1 MAFNSASGYN
11 NLPSGNFTPEIFSQ
25 KVLKFFRRASV
36 AEDIT
41 NTDYAG
47 EIENF
52 GDTVR
57 IIKEPTI
64 TISSYSRGSVVNP
77 QDLADDQITMVVDQ
91 ANAFAFKI
99 DDIEERQSH
108 VNFEALATSSGAY
121 SLKRA
126 YDATVLQAISDGAGI
141 AGSLATAASGS
152 SAPSALTT
160 TDASGLGTANA
171 PVNITADSGD
181 AAVNLM
187 LNMARHLDDQS
198 VPEENRWF
206 VAPPAFYEQLFSAGA
221 KFAEVQVTGDQTSPL
236 RNGLVM
242 QGNIAGFNCYKSTA
256 LNSTGGTD
264 QVVLTDATATLAT
277 DATENVVLA
286 GHMSSTATASH
297 IAKTEVV
304 RSTETF
310 SDIVRGLHVFGRK
323 VLRQEAIVRGV
334 IDFA

>member
-1 MAFNSASGYN
+1 MAFNSASGHN

-64 TISSYSRGSVVNP
+64 TVSSYARGSVVNP

-121 SLKRA
+121 SLKRK
-126 YDATVLQAISDGAGI
+126 YDANILQAMADGAGNT
-141 AGSLATAASGS
+141 GTSV
-152 SAPSALTT
+152 
-160 TDASGLGTANA
+160 GTAGA
-171 PVNITADSGD
+171 PIDITGSGNED
-181 AAVNLM
+181 AAVNLLM
-187 LNMARHLDDQS
+187 TMARILDDQT

-206 VAPPAFYEQLFSAGA
+206 VAPPIFYENAFKAGA
-221 KFAEVQVTGDQTSPL
+221 KFAEVQVTGDGTTPL

-242 QGNIAGFNCYKSTA
+242 AGNIAGFNCYKSTA
-256 LNSTGGTD
+256 LNNSGTD
-264 QVVLTDATATLAT
+264 VVTITSQDTTN
-277 DATENVVLA
+277 DFVVLA

-323 VLRQEAIVRGV
+323 VIRPEALVQGV
-334 IDFA
+334 VKTD

>member
-1 MAFNSASGYN
+1 MAFNSASGHN

-64 TISSYSRGSVVNP
+64 TVSSYARGAVVNP
-77 QDLADDQITMVVDQ
+77 QDLADDQTTMVVDQ

-99 DDIEERQSH
+99 DDIEERHSH

-121 SLKRA
+121 SLKRK
-126 YDATVLQAISDGAGI
+126 YDSNILTQMASDAGLTGESGASTAQISNIG
-141 AGSLATAASGS
+141 T
-152 SAPSALTT
+152 
-160 TDASGLGTANA
+160 LGTAL
-171 PVNITADSGD
+171 NINTGTPGD
-181 AAVNLM
+181 NAVNMM
-187 LNMARHLDDQS
+187 LVMAAALDEQT

-206 VAPPAFYEQLFSAGA
+206 VAPPLFYKHLFSAGG
-221 KFAEVQVTGDQTSPL
+221 KFAEVQVTGDATSPL
-236 RNGLVM
+236 RNGLVSL
-242 QGNIAGFNCYKSTA
+242 GNIAGFTCYKSTA
-256 LNSTGGTD
+256 LVSNGGVD
-264 QVVLTDATATLAT
+264 QVTLTGLAT
-277 DATENVVLA
+277 DGTENICLA
-286 GHMSSTATASH
+286 GHLSSTATASH

-323 VLRQEAIVRGV
+323 VLRPEAICRAVV
-334 IDFA
+334 SLD

>member
-1 MAFNSASGYN
+1 MAFNSASGHN

-57 IIKEPTI
+57 VIKEPTI
-64 TISSYSRGSVVNP
+64 TVASYSRGAVINP
-77 QDLADDQITMVVDQ
+77 QDLADDQITMVFDQ

-99 DDIEERQSH
+99 DDIEERHSH
-108 VNFEALATSSGAY
+108 VNFEALATSSGAF
-121 SLKRA
+121 SLKRK
-126 YDATVLQAISDGAGI
+126 YDANVLQAMADGAGI
-141 AGSLATAASGS
+141 TGS
-152 SAPSALTT
+152 STTIGSASSPVDITG
-160 TDASGLGTANA
+160 SGNE
-171 PVNITADSGD
+171 D
-181 AAVNLM
+181 AAVNL
-187 LNMARHLDDQS
+187 LLSMARLMDDNS

-206 VAPPAFYEQLFSAGA
+206 VAPPVFYENMFKAGA
-221 KFAEVQVTGDQTSPL
+221 KFAEVQVTGDATSPL

-242 QGNIAGFNCYKSTA
+242 QGNIAGFNCYKSTV
-256 LNSTGGTD
+256 LNNSGTD
-264 QVVLTDATATLAT
+264 VVTINSQDTTNDFVVLG
-277 DATENVVLA
+277 
-286 GHMSSTATASH
+286 GHMSSTSTASH

-323 VLRQEAIVRGV
+323 VLRPEALAVGV
-334 IDFA
+334 VKTD

>member
-1 MAFNSASGYN
+1 MAFDTTAGYG
-11 NLPSGNFTPEIFSQ
+11 NLPSGNFTPSIFSQ

-52 GDTVR
+52 GDTVN

-64 TISSYSRGSVVNP
+64 TVSSYTRGAVVNP
-77 QDLADDQITMVVDQ
+77 QDLADDQISMVVDQ

-121 SLKRA
+121 SLKRK
-126 YDATVLQAISDGAGI
+126 YDANVLDLMATNAGLNGESGATTAQI
-141 AGSLATAASGS
+141 AKIGT
-152 SAPSALTT
+152 
-160 TDASGLGTANA
+160 LGTAL
-171 PVNITADSGD
+171 NINTGTPGD
-181 AAVNLM
+181 NAVNVMLLM
-187 LNMARHLDDQS
+187 ATALDDQS

-206 VAPPAFYEQLFSAGA
+206 VAPPLFYKHLFSAGG

-236 RNGLVM
+236 RNGLVSL
-242 QGNIAGFNCYKSTA
+242 GNIAGFTCYKSTA
-256 LNSTGGTD
+256 LNSSGGTD
-264 QVVLTDATATLAT
+264 QVTVSGLAT
-277 DATENVVLA
+277 DSTENILLA
-286 GHMSSTATASH
+286 GHISSTATASH

-304 RSTETF
+304 RSTESF
-310 SDIVRGLHVFGRK
+310 SDVVRGLHVFGRK
-323 VLRQEAIVRGV
+323 VLRPEAICRAVV
-334 IDFA
+334 SID

>member
-1 MAFNSASGYN
+1 MAFNSASGHN

-64 TISSYSRGSVVNP
+64 TVSSYARGSVVNP

-121 SLKRA
+121 SLKRK
-126 YDATVLQAISDGAGI
+126 YDANILQAMADGAGNT
-141 AGSLATAASGS
+141 GTSV
-152 SAPSALTT
+152 
-160 TDASGLGTANA
+160 GTAGA
-171 PVNITADSGD
+171 PIDITGSGNED
-181 AAVNLM
+181 AAVNLLM
-187 LNMARHLDDQS
+187 TMARILDDQT

-206 VAPPAFYEQLFSAGA
+206 VAPPIFYENAFKAGA
-221 KFAEVQVTGDQTSPL
+221 KFAEVQVTGDGTTPL

-242 QGNIAGFNCYKSTA
+242 AGNIAGFNCYKSTA
-256 LNSTGGTD
+256 LNNSGTD
-264 QVVLTDATATLAT
+264 VVTINSQDTTN
-277 DATENVVLA
+277 DFVVLA

-323 VLRQEAIVRGV
+323 VIRPEALVQGV
-334 IDFA
+334 VKTD

>member
-1 MAFNSASGYN
+1 MAFGTSAGYG

-64 TISSYSRGSVVNP
+64 TVSSYARGTVVNP

-108 VNFEALATSSGAY
+108 VNFEALATSSGAF
-121 SLKRA
+121 SLKRK
-126 YDATVLQAISDGAGI
+126 YDANILQAMADGAGNT
-141 AGSLATAASGS
+141 GTSVGTAASPIDITGS
-152 SAPSALTT
+152 
-160 TDASGLGTANA
+160 GNE
-171 PVNITADSGD
+171 D
-181 AAVNLM
+181 AAVNLLM
-187 LNMARHLDDQS
+187 TMARTLDDQS

-206 VAPPAFYEQLFSAGA
+206 VAPPIFYENAFKAGA
-221 KFAEVQVTGDQTSPL
+221 KFAEVQVTGDGTSPL

-242 QGNIAGFNCYKSTA
+242 AGNIAGFNCYKSTA
-256 LNSTGGTD
+256 LNNSGTD
-264 QVVLTDATATLAT
+264 VVTITSQDTTN
-277 DATENVVLA
+277 DFVVLA

-310 SDIVRGLHVFGRK
+310 SDIVRCLHVFGRK
-323 VLRQEAIVRGV
+323 VIRPEAIVQGV
-334 IDFA
+334 IKTD

>member
-11 NLPSGNFTPEIFSQ
+11 NLPSGNFAPEIFSQ

-36 AEDIT
+36 VEDIT

-57 IIKEPTI
+57 IIKEPTV
-64 TISSYSRGSVVNP
+64 TVSTYSRGSVVNP

-99 DDIEERQSH
+99 DDIEERHSH
-108 VNFEALATSSGAY
+108 VNFEALATSSGAFA
-121 SLKRA
+121 LKRK
-126 YDATVLQAISDGAGI
+126 YDKTVLQAMANGAGI
-141 AGSLATAASGS
+141 AASAVSGTT
-152 SAPSALTT
+152 LTT
-160 TDASGLGTANA
+160 TAAAGTLGTAAA
-171 PVNITADSGD
+171 PINIETDD
-181 AAVNLM
+181 AGINMM
-187 LNMARHLDDQS
+187 LAMARLLDDES

-206 VAPPAFYEQLFSAGA
+206 VAPPIFYEKVFQAGN
-221 KFAEVQVTGDQTSPL
+221 KIAEVQVTGDGTSPL
-236 RNGLVM
+236 RNGLATV
-242 QGNIAGFNCYKSTA
+242 GTLAGFRCYKSTA

-264 QVVLTDATATLAT
+264 QVTLTDASATLAT
-277 DATENVVLA
+277 DGSENIVLA
-286 GHMSSTATASH
+286 GHMSSTSTASH

-304 RSTETF
+304 RSTESF
-310 SDIVRGLHVFGRK
+310 SDVIRGLHVFGQK

-334 IDFA
+334 VDFA

>member
-1 MAFNSASGYN
+1 MAFTTSSGYG
-11 NLPSGNFTPEIFSQ
+11 NLPSGNFAPEIFSQ

-36 AEDIT
+36 VEDIT

-57 IIKEPTI
+57 VIKEPTV
-64 TISSYSRGSVVNP
+64 TVSSYQRGSVVNP

-108 VNFEALATSSGAY
+108 VNFEALATSSGAFA
-121 SLKRA
+121 LKRK

-141 AGSLATAASGS
+141 AASAVSGTT
-152 SAPSALTT
+152 LTT
-160 TDASGLGTANA
+160 TAAAGDIGTANA
-171 PVNITADSGD
+171 PINVETDDNGI
-181 AAVNLM
+181 NMM
-187 LNMARHLDDQS
+187 LAMARLLDDQS

-206 VAPPAFYEQLFSAGA
+206 VAPPIFYQKMLQAGN
-221 KFAEVQVTGDQTSPL
+221 KLAEVQVTGDNSSPL
-236 RNGLVM
+236 RNGLALP
-242 QGNIAGFNCYKSTA
+242 GTFAGFRCYKSTA

-264 QVVLTDATATLAT
+264 QVTLTDASATLAT
-277 DATENVVLA
+277 DASENIVLA
-286 GHMSSTATASH
+286 GHMSAVSTASH

-304 RSTETF
+304 RSTESF
-310 SDIVRGLHVFGRK
+310 SDVIRGLHVFGQK
-323 VLRQEAIVRGV
+323 VLRQEAVVRGV

>member
-1 MAFNSASGYN
+1 MAFNSASGHN

-64 TISSYSRGSVVNP
+64 TVSSYTRGSVINA

-91 ANAFAFKI
+91 ANAFSFKI

-108 VNFEALATSSGAY
+108 VNFEALATSSGAF
-121 SLKRA
+121 SLKRK
-126 YDATVLQAISDGAGI
+126 YDANILQAMADGAGNT
-141 AGSLATAASGS
+141 GTSVGTAASPIDITGS
-152 SAPSALTT
+152 GNE
-160 TDASGLGTANA
+160 D
-171 PVNITADSGD
+171 V
-181 AAVNLM
+181 AVNLLM
-187 LNMARHLDDQS
+187 TMARILDDQS

-206 VAPPAFYEQLFSAGA
+206 VAPPIFYENAFKAGA
-221 KFAEVQVTGDQTSPL
+221 KFAEVQVTGDGTSPL

-242 QGNIAGFNCYKSTA
+242 AGNIAGFNCYKSTA
-256 LNSTGGTD
+256 LNNSGTD
-264 QVVLTDATATLAT
+264 VVTITSQDTTN
-277 DATENVVLA
+277 DFVVMA

-323 VLRQEAIVRGV
+323 VIRPEAIVQGV
-334 IDFA
+334 IKTD

>member
-1 MAFNSASGYN
+1 MAFTSAAGYG
-11 NLPSGNFTPEIFSQ
+11 NLPSGNFAPEIFSQ

-64 TISSYSRGSVVNP
+64 TVSAYQRGSVVNP
-77 QDLADDQITMVVDQ
+77 QDLADDQTTMTVDQ

-99 DDIEERQSH
+99 DDIEERHSH

-121 SLKRA
+121 SLKRK
-126 YDATVLQAISDGAGI
+126 YDANILQALSDGAGL
-141 AGSLATAASGS
+141 AGADDASLSGG
-152 SAPSALTT
+152 LTT
-160 TDASGLGTANA
+160 TLSTLGTASSPIN
-171 PVNITADSGD
+171 VETDD
-181 AAVNLM
+181 AGINLM
-187 LNMARHLDDQS
+187 LLMARVLDDQS

-206 VAPPAFYEQLFSAGA
+206 VAPPIFYEKMFQAGN
-221 KFAEVQVTGDQTSPL
+221 KIAEVQVTGDASSNL
-236 RNGLVM
+236 RNGLATP
-242 QGNIAGFNCYKSTA
+242 GTLAGFSCYKSTA

-264 QVVLTDATATLAT
+264 QVTLTGVAT
-277 DATENVVLA
+277 DASENIVLA
-286 GHMSSTATASH
+286 GHMSAAATASH

-304 RSTETF
+304 RSTESF
-310 SDIVRGLHVFGRK
+310 SDVIRGLHVFGRK
-323 VLRQEAIVRGV
+323 VLRPEALVRGI

>member
-1 MAFNSASGYN
+1 MAFPSAGGYT
-11 NLPSGNFTPEIFSQ
+11 NLPNGNFTPEIFSQ

-47 EIENF
+47 EIENY

-64 TISSYSRGSVVNP
+64 TVSAYSRGATVSP

-108 VNFEALATSSGAY
+108 INFEALATSSGAY
-121 SLKRA
+121 SLKRK
-126 YDATVLQAISDGAGI
+126 YDANVLDEMLTSAGI
-141 AGSLATAASGS
+141 TGEAGASVQQVTGIGELATPLSVS
-152 SAPSALTT
+152 T
-160 TDASGLGTANA
+160 
-171 PVNITADSGD
+171 GD
-181 AAVNLM
+181 IAVNLM
-187 LNMARHLDDQS
+187 LKMARALDDQS
-198 VPEENRWF
+198 IPEENRFF
-206 VAPPAFYEQLFSAGA
+206 VAPPAFYEVLFKAGS
-221 KFAEVQVTGDQTSPL
+221 KFAEVQVTGDNTSPL

-242 QGNIAGFNCYKSTA
+242 QGNIAGMNCYKTTA
-256 LNSTGGTD
+256 LNDAGTD
-264 QVVLTDATATLAT
+264 IVTLTGLGAGEFGVV
-277 DATENVVLA
+277 A

-304 RSTETF
+304 RDTSTF

-323 VLRQEAIVRGV
+323 VLRPEGLVRGV
-334 IDFA
+334 VSF

>member
-1 MAFNSASGYN
+1 MAFNSASGHN

-64 TISSYSRGSVVNP
+64 TVSSYARGAVVNP

-121 SLKRA
+121 SLKRK
-126 YDATVLQAISDGAGI
+126 YDANILQNMADNAGNT
-141 AGSLATAASGS
+141 GTSVGTA
-152 SAPSALTT
+152 SAPIDITG
-160 TDASGLGTANA
+160 SGNE
-171 PVNITADSGD
+171 D
-181 AAVNLM
+181 AAVNLLM
-187 LNMARHLDDQS
+187 TMARILDDQT

-206 VAPPAFYEQLFSAGA
+206 VAPPIFYENAFKAGA
-221 KFAEVQVTGDQTSPL
+221 KFAEVQVTGDGTTPL

-242 QGNIAGFNCYKSTA
+242 AGNIAGFNCYKSTA
-256 LNSTGGTD
+256 LNNSGTD
-264 QVVLTDATATLAT
+264 VVTITSQDTTN
-277 DATENVVLA
+277 DFVVLA

-323 VLRQEAIVRGV
+323 VIRPEALVQGV
-334 IDFA
+334 VKTD

>member
-1 MAFNSASGYN
+1 MAFTSAAGYG
-11 NLPSGNFTPEIFSQ
+11 NLPSGNFAPEIFSQ

-64 TISSYSRGSVVNP
+64 TVSAYQRGSVVNP
-77 QDLADDQITMVVDQ
+77 QDLADDQTTMTVDQ

-99 DDIEERQSH
+99 DDIEERHSH

-121 SLKRA
+121 SLKRK
-126 YDATVLQAISDGAGI
+126 YDANILQALSDGAGL
-141 AGSLATAASGS
+141 AGADDASLSGG
-152 SAPSALTT
+152 LTT
-160 TDASGLGTANA
+160 TLATLGTASSPIN
-171 PVNITADSGD
+171 VETDD
-181 AAVNLM
+181 AGINLM
-187 LNMARHLDDQS
+187 LLMARVLDDQS

-206 VAPPAFYEQLFSAGA
+206 VAPPIFYEKMFQAGN
-221 KFAEVQVTGDQTSPL
+221 KIAEVQVTGDASSNL
-236 RNGLVM
+236 RNGLATP
-242 QGNIAGFNCYKSTA
+242 GTLAGFTCYKSTA
-256 LNSTGGTD
+256 LNSTSGTD
-264 QVVLTDATATLAT
+264 QVTMTGLAT
-277 DATENVVLA
+277 DASENVILA
-286 GHMSSTATASH
+286 GHISAAATASH

-304 RSTETF
+304 RSTESF
-310 SDIVRGLHVFGRK
+310 SDVVRGLHVFGRK
-323 VLRQEAIVRGV
+323 ILRPEALVRGV

>member
-1 MAFNSASGYN
+1 MAFNSASGHN

-64 TISSYSRGSVVNP
+64 TVSSYSRGAVVNP

-99 DDIEERQSH
+99 DDIEERHSH

-121 SLKRA
+121 ALKRK
-126 YDATVLQAISDGAGI
+126 YDGNILTAMAAGAGLTGESG
-141 AGSLATAASGS
+141 AETAQISGIGTLG
-152 SAPSALTT
+152 SAL
-160 TDASGLGTANA
+160 AVS
-171 PVNITADSGD
+171 SGD
-181 AAVNLM
+181 TAVNTM
-187 LNMARHLDDQS
+187 LAMAQALDEQS

-206 VAPPAFYEQLFSAGA
+206 IAPPAWYKQLFSAGA
-221 KFAEVQVTGDQTSPL
+221 KFAEVQVTGDATSPL
-236 RNGLVM
+236 RNGLVSL
-242 QGNIAGFNCYKSTA
+242 GNIAGFQCYKSTA
-256 LNSTGGTD
+256 LVSNGGTD
-264 QVVLTDATATLAT
+264 QVTLSGLAT
-277 DATENVVLA
+277 DGSEEIVLA

-310 SDIVRGLHVFGRK
+310 SDIVRGMHVFGRK
-323 VLRQEAIVRGV
+323 VLRPEAMVRAV
-334 IDFA
+334 VNV